1 MVIDKNLFQS
11 YNSIKMNSH
20 NLPPLPK
27 IDGDVDLTL
36 AVFTYQSYTSPSQ
49 PTEYDS
55 DRLAELGEQVLDLA
69 VTNYLYC
76 KQPALD
82 AQNIRDQR
90 RAILRDEKIV
100 QWLDSYNLKTKL
112 RTPDPRI
119 LENPQEMKKFFL
131 IYIGA
136 VYISSEMSIVENWIV
151 QLIDPDAAIQNTASA
166 SASYS
171 SQHSSS
177 MPPQYSAPP
186 PAPPRSSPPPLPP
199 DYPPSSTSPTPL
211 LWLSLATVNQTA
223 AQKHVNIS
231 YQAEPTVGPPHAPT
245 WTVHCYID
253 GQDRGVGRGKSQKVA
268 KEEAARNAYVQL
280 KFSTVRWFTIHLALS
295 YSYLNM
301 GWMPNV

>member
-1 MVIDKNLFQS
+1 
-11 YNSIKMNSH
+11 MNSH

-36 AVFTYQSYTSPSQ
+36 AVFTYQSFTSPSQ

-131 IYIGA
+131 IYVGA
-136 VYISSEMSIVENWIV
+136 VFISSEMSIVENWIV
-151 QLIDPDAAIQNTASA
+151 QLIDPDAALQNTASASA

-186 PAPPRSSPPPLPP
+186 PAPPQSSPPPLPP
-199 DYPPSSTSPTPL
+199 DYPPSSTSATSL
-211 LWLSLATVNQTA
+211 AWLSLATVNQTA

-231 YQAEPTVGPPHAPT
+231 YQAEPTVGPPHLPT

-268 KEEAARNAYVQL
+268 KEEAARNAY
-280 KFSTVRWFTIHLALS
+280 
-295 YSYLNM
+295 LNM

>member
-1 MVIDKNLFQS
+1 
-11 YNSIKMNSH
+11 MNSH

-90 RAILRDEKIV
+90 RAILRDDKIV

-131 IYIGA
+131 IYVGA
-136 VYISSEMSIVENWIV
+136 VFISSEMSIVENWIV
-151 QLIDPDAAIQNTASA
+151 QLIDPDAALQNTASA

-171 SQHSSS
+171 SQHTSS

-186 PAPPRSSPPPLPP
+186 PAPPQSSPPPLPP

-268 KEEAARNAYVQL
+268 KEEAARNAY
-280 KFSTVRWFTIHLALS
+280 
-295 YSYLNM
+295 LNM